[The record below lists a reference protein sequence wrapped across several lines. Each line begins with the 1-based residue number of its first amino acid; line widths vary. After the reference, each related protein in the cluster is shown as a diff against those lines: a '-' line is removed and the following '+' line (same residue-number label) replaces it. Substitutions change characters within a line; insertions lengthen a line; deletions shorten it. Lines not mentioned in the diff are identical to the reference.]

1 MKNVLVFD
9 SETTG
14 LPANGANYAID
25 FDQFP
30 HVVQLAW
37 WINGVHKSF
46 IVKPDGWEI
55 PEEATKIHGIT
66 TEQALLQGVP
76 FAKVADEYIHD
87 CMIADIII
95 GHNIYFDSSII
106 KANILRMGMP
116 NYYNDLVEPAMDK
129 SKRIC
134 TMMKTIKFVDAKF
147 ENGRGG
153 KFPRLEELYDK
164 LFEDTFPAH
173 NAHEDVKAT
182 LRCVE
187 ELLKIGIIEIP
198 KECLE

>member
-14 LPANGANYAID
+14 LPAKGANYAID
-25 FDQFP
+25 FNQFP

-37 WINGVHKSF
+37 WINGVHKSY

-66 TEQALLQGVP
+66 TEQALKEGVP
-76 FAKVADEYIHD
+76 FAKIADEYIHD
-87 CMIADIII
+87 CMVADIII

-106 KANILRMGMP
+106 KANILRLGMP

-153 KFPRLEELYDK
+153 KFPRLEELYEK
-164 LFEDTFPAH
+164 LFDDSFPAH

-198 KECLE
+198 TECLE

>member
-14 LPANGANYAID
+14 LPAKGANYAVD
-25 FDQFP
+25 FEQFP

-37 WINGVHKSF
+37 WINGVHKSY

-66 TEQALLQGVP
+66 TEQALKEGIP
-76 FAKVADEYIHD
+76 FAKIADEYIHD
-87 CMIADIII
+87 CMVADIII

-153 KFPRLEELYDK
+153 KFPRLEELYEK
-164 LFEDTFPAH
+164 LFSATFPAH

-198 KECLE
+198 TECLE

>member
-14 LPANGANYAID
+14 LPAKGANYAVD
-25 FDQFP
+25 FDKFP

-37 WINGVHKSF
+37 WINGVHKSY

-66 TEQALLQGVP
+66 TEQALTEGVP
-76 FAKVADEYIHD
+76 FAKIADEYIHD
-87 CMIADIII
+87 CMVADIII

-106 KANILRMGMP
+106 KANILRLGMP

-164 LFEDTFPAH
+164 LFSETFPAH

-187 ELLKIGIIEIP
+187 ELLKIGILEIP
-198 KECLE
+198 TECLE

>member
-14 LPANGANYAID
+14 LPAKGANYAVD
-25 FDQFP
+25 FEQFP

-37 WINGVHKSF
+37 WINGVHKSY

-66 TEQALLQGVP
+66 TEQALKEGVP
-76 FAKVADEYIHD
+76 FAKIADEYIHD
-87 CMIADIII
+87 CMVADIII

-106 KANILRMGMP
+106 KANILRLGMP

-153 KFPRLEELYDK
+153 KFPRLEELYEK
-164 LFEDTFPAH
+164 LFDDSFPAH

-198 KECLE
+198 TECLE

>member
-14 LPANGANYAID
+14 LPAKGANYATD
-25 FDQFP
+25 FNQFP

-37 WINGVHKSF
+37 WINGVHKSY

-87 CMIADIII
+87 CMVADIII

-106 KANILRMGMP
+106 KANILRLGMP

-134 TMMKTIKFVDAKF
+134 TMMKTIKFVNAKF
-147 ENGRGG
+147 ADGRGG
-153 KFPRLEELYDK
+153 KFPKLEELYAH
-164 LFEDTFPAH
+164 LFADTFPAH

-187 ELLKIGIIEIP
+187 ELFKIGIIEIP

>member
-14 LPANGANYAID
+14 LPVKGVDYS
-25 FDQFP
+25 QFP

-37 WINGVHKSF
+37 WINGVHKSY

-66 TEQALLQGVP
+66 TEQALTEGVP
-76 FAKVADEYIHD
+76 FAKIADEYIHD
-87 CMIADIII
+87 CMVADIII

-106 KANILRMGMP
+106 KANILRLGMP

-164 LFEDTFPAH
+164 LFSETFPAH

-187 ELLKIGIIEIP
+187 ELLKIGILEIP
-198 KECLE
+198 TECLE

>member
-14 LPANGANYAID
+14 LPAKGANYATD
-25 FDQFP
+25 FNQFP

-37 WINGVHKSF
+37 WINGVHKSY

-95 GHNIYFDSSII
+95 GHNIHFDSSII
-106 KANILRMGMP
+106 KANILRMGMT

-153 KFPRLEELYDK
+153 KFPRLEELYAK
-164 LFEDTFPAH
+164 LFDDSFPAH

-198 KECLE
+198 ADCLE

>member
-14 LPANGANYAID
+14 LPAKGAKYDTD
-25 FDQFP
+25 FNEFP

-37 WINGVHKSF
+37 WINGVHKSY

-55 PEEATKIHGIT
+55 PEEATKIHRIT
-66 TEQALLQGVP
+66 TEMALQQGVP

-87 CMIADIII
+87 CMVADVII
-95 GHNIYFDSSII
+95 GHNVYFDSSII

-153 KFPRLEELYDK
+153 KFPRLEELYEK
-164 LFEDTFPAH
+164 LFDDTFPAH

-187 ELLKIGIIEIP
+187 ELVKIGIIAIP
-198 KECLE
+198 QECLE